1 MTDLNNRLA
10 KIGLKKKKEEEDLGL
25 PGGGYGLTSY
35 RCKPGS
41 FDELHTYCAQLLTQK
56 T

>member
-25 PGGGYGLTSY
+25 PGVWGWLWINII
-35 RCKPGS
+35 
-41 FDELHTYCAQLLTQK
+41 QM
-56 T
+56 